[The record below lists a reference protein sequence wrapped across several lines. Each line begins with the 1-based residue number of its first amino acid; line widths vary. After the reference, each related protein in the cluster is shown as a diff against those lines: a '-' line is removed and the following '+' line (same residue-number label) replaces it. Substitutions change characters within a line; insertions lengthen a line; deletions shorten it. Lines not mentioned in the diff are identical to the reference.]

1 MITLPRIAKR
11 IEAAS
16 RLFQSTR
23 CLQEED
29 HQIITDEAANTLN
42 CIVEAVLLAD
52 HIRDGVRAP
61 MSEALASQLTIRLAH
76 ENIETL
82 TAEQILDEFVSTH
95 LCSLVSALRVIE
107 TIYLEDDGN
116 RHNQNIGNAMFEC
129 LHWLEVAR
137 HDLGG
142 LIMDS
147 PALRAVA

>member
-52 HIRDGVRAP
+52 HIRDGVRVP
-61 MSEALASQLTIRLAH
+61 MSENLLSQLAIRLPY
-76 ENIETL
+76 ENLGTI

-95 LCSLVSALRVIE
+95 LSSLVSALRVIE
-107 TIYLEDDGN
+107 TVYLEDDGN
-116 RHNQNIGNAMFEC
+116 QQNQNLGNAMFEC

-142 LIMDS
+142 LIMDT
-147 PALRAVA
+147 PTLRAVA